1 MSPDPCS
8 LQPPPRHEPDPKPTS
23 AQHGSIPPPQVRWGD
38 SVLESEMG
46 VQEVQGGWPQEE
58 PLGGGRRRD
67 PQRTQRTQRPI
78 LQVPRTLPILQV
90 LKAAPRLRLGT
101 QTVHTRPASV
111 RPTSTSPDAGRPQKQ
126 PGKGDGLLSSAKGQV
141 AEGPQGPLLTASP
154 RSSKGMQGSAPGSL
168 GSRAQHLPPLASPS
182 SSGYPPRSCPAH
194 HHGDPRSQSAQRP
207 WVPRIGTRQSSG
219 VRAAGLGGQR
229 RSWPPAPSLSTCTET
244 GRPAKLV
251 SSNFLVLIM
260 LPLAPCSKSVTSSPL
275 LGRIFYF

>member
-1 MSPDPCS
+1 MAPGGAPGWREEAGSPENS
-8 LQPPPRHEPDPKPTS
+8 ENS
-23 AQHGSIPPPQVRWGD
+23 AAHPAGAQDTAHPAGAQSCPQA
-38 SVLESEMG
+38 
-46 VQEVQGGWPQEE
+46 QA
-58 PLGGGRRRD
+58 RD
-67 PQRTQRTQRPI
+67 PDRPHPTCI
-78 LQVPRTLPILQV
+78 SPPHLHQSRCWPPSE
-90 LKAAPRLRLGT
+90 AAR
-101 QTVHTRPASV
+101 
-111 RPTSTSPDAGRPQKQ
+111 
-126 PGKGDGLLSSAKGQV
+126 KGDGLLSSAKGRV

-219 VRAAGLGGQR
+219 VRAAGLGGQK
-229 RSWPPAPSLSTCTET
+229 RSWPPAPSPSTRTET